1 MTPWYSSLLKFS
13 QSLSRPALFKSRL
26 PLALECL
33 QNEDTSWYMNLRVLC
48 ALMRKAPNG
57 AVDIPDYITEKVLD
71 SCRVAEKSAETAW
84 LMHTFKLIERKS
96 AWQTNLE
103 AIVGGPGPHWIRALQ
118 CLCKDMP
125 NEGFQAIF
133 QILAKDE
140 VWSHYEVL
148 MAKVARLVVANDC
161 PLCGSFLEPARSKHP
176 SLYDA
181 LKERYPFTPVL
192 PTADKALSNFNVE
205 KKKAPITWQ
214 EALRNLTQQQQE
226 GGVYYS
232 ATPEDL
238 EPYMIACAAA
248 RRFEA
253 VMSLLHELRNIRR
266 LEPTI
271 PSQRAAMLLFA
282 SYPDQWQWTCALL
295 GPLLRQDNP
304 QNVLTYQDVSI
315 YLLFR
320 TRK

>member
-33 QNEDTSWYMNLRVLC
+33 QNEDTSWHMNLRVLC

-84 LMHTFKLIERKS
+84 LMHTFKLSERKS

-125 NEGFQAIF
+125 HEGFQAIF

-148 MAKVARLVVANDC
+148 MAKVTRLVVANDR

-214 EALRNLTQQQQE
+214 EALRNLKQQQQE

-253 VMSLLHELRNIRR
+253 VMSFAARIEKYKAFGAHHSFPTCGDVVVCVVSGSVAVDLCPPGAPATPRQPAKRFNPSGCESGLR
-266 LEPTI
+266 L
-271 PSQRAAMLLFA
+271 A
-282 SYPDQWQWTCALL
+282 
-295 GPLLRQDNP
+295 G
-304 QNVLTYQDVSI
+304 
-315 YLLFR
+315 
-320 TRK
+320 